1 MTIDTLHGSPQ
12 FPTVSGSIQSSSQ
25 DEMDTALQTLHAQK
39 DAWVALSI
47 PECIVILNRLIRDFA
62 AIAPRWVAAC
72 IKAKGI
78 AEDSPTVAEEWGA
91 GVWPVMKN
99 LRQLRQALGEIAEV
113 GHPTIPGPVTT
124 PPDGQVVA
132 QGFPLTTYDR
142 ICFMG
147 VTAEMWMEPGV
158 TAETIRQTQAEIY
171 HDKNHEGKV

>member
-12 FPTVSGSIQSSSQ
+12 FPTISGSIQSSSQ
-25 DEMDTALQTLHAQK
+25 DEMDAALQTLHTQK

-47 PECIVILNRLIRDFA
+47 PERIVILNRLMRDFV

-99 LRQLRQALGEIAEV
+99 LRQLRQSLADIASV
-113 GHPTIPGPVTT
+113 GHPKIPGKVSTR
-124 PPDGQVVA
+124 PDGQVVA
-132 QGFPLTTYDR
+132 KVFPL
-142 ICFMG
+142 
-147 VTAEMWMEPGV
+147 AEAGAAMNALLSRQYAGKIV
-158 TAETIRQTQAEIY
+158 LET
-171 HDKNHEGKV
+171 